1 MALNTKQFISFS
13 STREVGGQQLSRLQP
28 RRLNQAIRRSLVSA
42 GGLIYPNLQAPSMW
56 TDVDEDDGVMYV
68 TFTRRKPVGDLR
80 LQPDGSYLSTRE
92 LLDDEIGPIVFLE
105 ALTWEL
111 LGNMMFFSNLT
122 SELGLTGTYRI
133 ALSLGGFDNAQVDW
147 AGFSPSEGMQRRGFL
162 LNWRFHSA
170 ASIATFEADA
180 VRFPVRSRTEVT
192 LLNTKIADVIGDF
205 AYNTICVYR
214 PPSGAPRETRLELDE
229 ASIQR
234 VIRAARQRIVASETD
249 E

>member
-1 MALNTKQFISFS
+1 
-13 STREVGGQQLSRLQP
+13 
-28 RRLNQAIRRSLVSA
+28 
-42 GGLIYPNLQAPSMW
+42 
-56 TDVDEDDGVMYV
+56 
-68 TFTRRKPVGDLR
+68 
-80 LQPDGSYLSTRE
+80 
-92 LLDDEIGPIVFLE
+92 
-105 ALTWEL
+105 
-111 LGNMMFFSNLT
+111 
-122 SELGLTGTYRI
+122 
-133 ALSLGGFDNAQVDW
+133 
-147 AGFSPSEGMQRRGFL
+147 MQRRGFL